1 MNLIFIVCR
10 ATLLYNNNETR
21 IIVPCAK
28 TGVTRTVGCNMRTE
42 FSSDFLLK
50 RIWISGIFTL
60 IELLVV
66 IAIIAILA
74 SLLLPALGK
83 AKEAAQRAKCQNNLK
98 QTGLVFASYAHD
110 NKDYVPPTQ
119 YRTASSNVYW
129 YAHVQNMLGSAST
142 PKILICS
149 SWGNGVD
156 NKDTGVPGV
165 SYSVNNGVC
174 GSWNSINGQ
183 RVESNPIS
191 KVVQPSRVL
200 LLCEGYN
207 GSVYQVTQTKP
218 SNINR
223 SMSYRHNYGTNIIFA
238 DLHTCYTVPDY
249 QTGLLNNN
257 AVYKRFDPGLNWVLY
272 GQVGIEQ

>member
-1 MNLIFIVCR
+1 M
-10 ATLLYNNNETR
+10 
-21 IIVPCAK
+21 
-28 TGVTRTVGCNMRTE
+28 RTVILSDSFFKRT
-42 FSSDFLLK
+42 
-50 RIWISGIFTL
+50 WISCVFTL

-83 AKEAAQRAKCQNNLK
+83 AREIANRAKCQNNLK
-98 QTGLVFASYAHD
+98 QTGFIFASYAQD

-119 YRTASSNVYW
+119 WRTSDSNIYW
-129 YAHVQNMLGSAST
+129 YTHVQNTLGTANT

-156 NKDTGVPGV
+156 IKDTGVPGV
-165 SYSVNNGVC
+165 SYAVNNGVC

-207 GSVYQVTQTKP
+207 GSVLQLTQTKP
-218 SNINR
+218 SNVNR
-223 SMSYRHNYGTNIIFA
+223 SMSYRHNYGANIIFV
-238 DLHTCYTVPDY
+238 DMHTSYIIPDY

-257 AVYKRFDPGLNWVLY
+257 AVYKRQDPGLNWILY
-272 GQVGIEQ
+272 GQVGTEQ